1 LRNVLVCLTAKRS
14 DVNDC
19 AVGHSRRGCRL
30 DMSVGPRFAGPVMFL
45 NRRVVTGGK
54 QILRSDLAGA
64 TLNRK
69 REAKSSVSA
78 KCNDHVQREQAAL
91 DETFFQDRL
100 SDAESDSLLTPY
112 GVRYVLIPVGSP
124 VRAISPQSRAVLD
137 RSEAAAIRI
146 PPKRNE
152 MVS

>member
-1 LRNVLVCLTAKRS
+1 
-14 DVNDC
+14 
-19 AVGHSRRGCRL
+19 
-30 DMSVGPRFAGPVMFL
+30 MSVGPRFAGPVMFL

-124 VRAISPQSRAVLD
+124 VRAISPQSELYWTGQKLLLF
-137 RSEAAAIRI
+137 EF
-146 PPKRNE
+146 PQNE
-152 MVS
+152 MRWFPELQKLSRATMAGI